1 MYRAIFSR
9 RAQRA
14 FLALPRPQSQRVKA
28 AIEKL
33 AEEPRSSGTIKLT
46 NAPVAQ
52 YRYRVGNLRILFDIN
67 YDMKIIEILDIRQRN
82 ERTYGR

>member
-1 MYRAIFSR
+1 MYQTIFSR

-14 FLALPRPQSQRVKA
+14 FLALPRPQAQRVKA

-33 AEEPRSSGTIKLT
+33 SEAPRSSGTLKLT

-52 YRYRVGNLRILFDIN
+52 YRYPGGESADSV
-67 YDMKIIEILDIRQRN
+67 
-82 ERTYGR
+82 